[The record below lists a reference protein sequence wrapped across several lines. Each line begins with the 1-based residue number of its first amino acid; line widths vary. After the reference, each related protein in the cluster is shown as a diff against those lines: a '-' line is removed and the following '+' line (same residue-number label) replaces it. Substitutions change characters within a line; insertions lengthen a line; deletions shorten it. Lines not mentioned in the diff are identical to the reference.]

1 MKAPRPLRG
10 IMQDS
15 SFPSF
20 LMLVLLVIVNAIL
33 QPGFFS
39 FQVFRMNFMTFTPL
53 ILVSLAQATV
63 ILVGA
68 VDLSI
73 GAGISLVTV
82 VMASLMKDSP
92 LSMSDLH
99 LCKLPIK
106 NKAQELELE

>member
-1 MKAPRPLRG
+1 MKVPRALRG
-10 IMQDS
+10 LMQDS

-39 FQVFRMNFMTFTPL
+39 FQVFRINFMTFTPL

-73 GAGISLVTV
+73 G
-82 VMASLMKDSP
+82 
-92 LSMSDLH
+92 
-99 LCKLPIK
+99 
-106 NKAQELELE
+106 